1 MYVFENPR
9 STIRGV
15 FLLILAVMGNFTAET
30 LGCRTR
36 KLLTE
41 NMIAKHL
48 VSVFILYFSI
58 GIFSKKQVDPL
69 ETIRTTITIYILFI
83 LFTRMNIKFTIVVF
97 LLLAI
102 NYIIWN
108 YIDFYKTKEG
118 KEYED
123 KVNKLVK
130 AQNNVFY
137 IIVVFI
143 IIGFILYTKE
153 QYGYYKKKWSTTKFL
168 FGTTQCKSMQ

>member
-1 MYVFENPR
+1 MYVLENPR

-15 FLLILAVMGNFTAET
+15 FLLILAIMGNFTAET

-41 NMIAKHL
+41 NMVAKHL

-58 GIFSKKQVDPL
+58 GIFSKKQVDPR
-69 ETIRTTITIYILFI
+69 ETIRTTSTIYILFI
-83 LFTRMNIKFTIVVF
+83 LFTRMNIKFTMFVF
-97 LLLAI
+97 FLLAI

-108 YIDFYKTKEG
+108 YIDFYKTKEE
-118 KEYED
+118 KNFKD
-123 KVNKLVK
+123 RVNKLVK
-130 AQNNVFY
+130 LQNNIFY
-137 IIVVFI
+137 IILVFI

-153 QYGYYKKKWSTTKFL
+153 QYGYYKKEWSTTKFL
-168 FGTTQCKSMQ
+168 FGTKGCKSMQ